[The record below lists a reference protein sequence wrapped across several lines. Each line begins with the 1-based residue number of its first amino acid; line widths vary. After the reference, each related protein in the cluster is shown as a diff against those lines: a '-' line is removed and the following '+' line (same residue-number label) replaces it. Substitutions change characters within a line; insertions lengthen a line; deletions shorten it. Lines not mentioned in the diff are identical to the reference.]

1 MDNRENPAD
10 APAGTVTLGEDAYQ
24 LLRIYCPFC
33 GKPEREGCEHR
44 LFATE
49 LDSIERIRPEFSR
62 FISAQYGLGE
72 DERIDE
78 SALLPRGLWGRFR
91 NVAELAADAA
101 GQLDRKIPEGPGTLT
116 IRIVNRRR
124 HDRREVCFASPLA
137 LAALRRLNGGDHGKN
152 AA

>member
-1 MDNRENPAD
+1 MDNRDNPAETR
-10 APAGTVTLGEDAYQ
+10 PGTVTRGEDAYP

-62 FISAQYGLGE
+62 FISAQYGLAA
-72 DERIDE
+72 DEQVDE
-78 SALLPRGLWGRFR
+78 SALLPRRLWGRFR

-116 IRIVNRRR
+116 LRIANRRR

-137 LAALRRLNGGDHGKN
+137 LAALRRLNGGNQGKDE
-152 AA
+152 A